1 VEIEMVMLQRI
12 KAAWMILL
20 LVFSFAFSPV
30 LAMAQLAWVKGFD
43 AALQQAVREK
53 KFLIL
58 DISAS
63 Y

>member
-1 VEIEMVMLQRI
+1 MVMLQRI

-30 LAMAQLAWVKGFD
+30 LAIAQVAWVKGFD